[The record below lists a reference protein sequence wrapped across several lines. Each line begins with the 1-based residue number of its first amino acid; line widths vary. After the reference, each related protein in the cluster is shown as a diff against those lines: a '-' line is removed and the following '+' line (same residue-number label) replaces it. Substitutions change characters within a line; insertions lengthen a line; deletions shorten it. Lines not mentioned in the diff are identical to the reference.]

1 MDEFDFIYNK
11 INEDGDILKYLNYE
25 SNEVKI
31 FKGFNNSILNNHKSK
46 RKNFIIEFTVTD
58 FYNDNIVLMDKIL
71 LKARNL
77 IDLKNKY
84 SNNDLK
90 NIIGLR
96 HYPRKLGYINILG
109 IKGE

>member
-11 INEDGDILKYLNYE
+11 INNSGDILNYLNYE
-25 SNEVKI
+25 SKEFKT
-31 FKGFNNSILNNHKSK
+31 FKGFNNSILNNHRSK
-46 RKNFIIEFTVTD
+46 RKNFIIEFTITD
-58 FYNDNIVLMDKIL
+58 FYNDNIVLMDRIVI
-71 LKARNL
+71 KARNL

>member
-1 MDEFDFIYNK
+1 MNEFDFIYNK
-11 INEDGDILKYLNYE
+11 INEDKDILKYLNYE

-31 FKGFNNSILNNHKSK
+31 FKGFNNSILNNHRSK

-90 NIIGLR
+90 NIIELR
-96 HYPRKLGYINILG
+96 HYHRKLGYINILG

>member
-1 MDEFDFIYNK
+1 MNEFDFIYNK
-11 INEDGDILKYLNYE
+11 INEDKDILKYLNYE

-31 FKGFNNSILNNHKSK
+31 FKGFNNSILNNHRSK

-90 NIIGLR
+90 N
-96 HYPRKLGYINILG
+96 
-109 IKGE
+109 